1 MRKRVVLN
9 ETARLQKAQS
19 LMQSFGAQGVPALI
33 VTDENGSRL
42 LRGNALYGSF
52 DSLLNQLTEA

>member
-1 MRKRVVLN
+1 
-9 ETARLQKAQS
+9 
-19 LMQSFGAQGVPALI
+19 MQTFGAQGVPALV

-52 DSLLNQLTEA
+52 DVLLSHIAAA